1 MTDLGLITIGDFY
14 KSPLRGETI
23 HNTVQA
29 EGAVP

>member
-1 MTDLGLITIGDFY
+1 MKRLSKGGFY

-23 HNTVQA
+23 DNTVQA